1 MITARKRQLLLPLTL
16 MILLMTLLA
25 LVLLASATLSLS
37 PAVDHPGALTA
48 ADVREIEQL
57 IADNSPARFRSSG
70 ERELSLTARELTLLS
85 NFALANLPRFHDV
98 ATTFEITGSSAQAWL
113 SIPQD
118 IGLTTVYLNLRAGFE
133 QQDGR
138 ARLISLH
145 AGRVP
150 VPHWVI
156 RAAERVAGQRLA
168 TASTASREL
177 AELRHTVDAT
187 ALHDSMLHL
196 KLQWEPE
203 ALTLIGNRARQVLV
217 SHDDR
222 ERVLAYYTKIRQ
234 LAGPLR
240 ADRRSVSLQALL
252 PDLFSLALQ
261 RTEADPDA
269 DAIAEN
275 RALLQALS
283 VFVNDLRISELISEL
298 PTDYSAERPADLRVT
313 LFRREDLGQHFVTS
327 AAITASTGADIA
339 LVLANTKEVYDA
351 RHRSGFSF
359 SDMTANAAGVALGE
373 SATRNGQSARQL
385 QTRLA
390 AATAETDYMP
400 APRTDAD
407 DLNEQQFAESFVDRN
422 SESYN
427 ARLAEI
433 DAMVMRLPIYQRP
446 IYQQ

>member
-1 MITARKRQLLLPLTL
+1 MKTARKRHLLIPLTL
-16 MILLMTLLA
+16 LTLLMTLLVLA
-25 LVLLASATLSLS
+25 LLASSTLSLS
-37 PAVDHPGALTA
+37 PSVDHPGPLTNE
-48 ADVREIEQL
+48 DVREIEQL

-85 NFALANLPRFHDV
+85 NFALANLPRFHDIGI
-98 ATTFEITGSSAQAWL
+98 TFEIAGSSAHAWL
-113 SIPQD
+113 SIPQG
-118 IGLTTVYLNLRAGFE
+118 IGLATVYLNLRAGFE
-133 QQDGR
+133 QQEGR

-145 AGRVP
+145 AGWLPIPR
-150 VPHWVI
+150 WVM
-156 RAAERVAGQRLA
+156 RAAEQIAGQRLA
-168 TASTASREL
+168 TASTASQEL
-177 AELRHTVDAT
+177 AELRHTVDIT
-187 ALHDSMLHL
+187 ALRDNMLHL

-203 ALTLIGNRARQVLV
+203 ALTRIRNRAQQVLV

-222 ERVLAYYTKIRQ
+222 ERVLAYYAKIGQ
-234 LAGPLR
+234 LAGTLR
-240 ADRRSVSLQALL
+240 ADRRSASLQALL

-261 RTEADPDA
+261 RTDADSDA

-283 VFVNDLRISELISEL
+283 VFVNNLQISQLISEL
-298 PTDYSAERPADLRVT
+298 PDDYAAEQPADLRVT
-313 LFRREDLGQHFVTS
+313 LFRRQDLSQHFVTS

-373 SATRNGQSARQL
+373 SATRDGHSARQL
-385 QTRLA
+385 QIRLA
-390 AATAETDYMP
+390 TATTETDYMP
-400 APRTDAD
+400 APKTDAD

-422 SESYN
+422 SELYN

-433 DAMVMRLPIYQRP
+433 DAMVTVLPIHQP
-446 IYQQ
+446 